1 MRRKIALLITAAL
14 LLCSAAAS
22 AKVEIKSQWK
32 GARVAFLGDSITDKR
47 QVETTNNTYWNFLV
61 DILGIK
67 PYVYGRNGHRM
78 NQMIAQGEKLE
89 AEHGQDVDAIFV
101 FVGTNDYNAGIPM
114 GEWFSYDTATTIE
127 DGNVSAERRHREMN
141 FDESTFKGRTNC
153 TLRWLKTHYP
163 TKQIILLTPLHRAYA
178 TFGEDNIQPPE
189 DFANAEGLFINDYVD
204 AIKEVANIWA
214 VPVIDLNSLSGL
226 YPLLDEHT
234 RYFRNADTDRLHP
247 GTEGHHRLAYVLAY
261 QLLAYPAKF

>member
-127 DGNVSAERRHREMN
+127 DGNVSVERRHREMN

-153 TLRWLKTHYP
+153 
-163 TKQIILLTPLHRAYA
+163 
-178 TFGEDNIQPPE
+178 
-189 DFANAEGLFINDYVD
+189 
-204 AIKEVANIWA
+204 
-214 VPVIDLNSLSGL
+214 
-226 YPLLDEHT
+226 
-234 RYFRNADTDRLHP
+234 
-247 GTEGHHRLAYVLAY
+247 
-261 QLLAYPAKF
+261 YPAVDQDPLPHQANHPSDPAAPRLRDLWRGQHPATRGIRERRGAVHQRLCRCHQGSGQHLGRTSNRPQLPKRPLSPTRRTHALLPQCRY